1 VFSVK
6 QNLSNS
12 IYDNDFSHGSQV
24 EDLNRT
30 VQFYLKNST
39 YKLGHYLKAKKYNS

>member
-6 QNLSNS
+6 QNLTNS
-12 IYDNDFSHGSQV
+12 IHDNEHSHGSQV

-30 VQFYLKNST
+30 VHLYLKIEHINVG
-39 YKLGHYLKAKKYNS
+39 KI